1 MTVGL
6 VIVSHSAQLAA
17 GVVELAGQMTQGK
30 TPIAAA
36 GGAVDD
42 ILGTSADKILE
53 AIQSV
58 DGPDGVL
65 VLLDLGSAILSAE
78 LALEMLSDE
87 QRNRVRLTYA
97 PLVEG
102 AFAAALEA
110 SLGHTL
116 AQVQLMAEKTADVDQ
131 LQMLKPL
138 TPTENEPVEIVAPP
152 ESISPGETSEYTAQL
167 TLANPTGLHARPAM
181 LFVQTAAGYQ
191 ANIRAS
197 GRGKETDAASIFGVM
212 SLGLRQGDALTIR
225 ASGKEAEAAIEALS
239 ELVRVNFYETPA
251 GADLSG
257 APPMHRPETPVGADL
272 SGTPL
277 IYRPD
282 THPETQLPGQPWH
295 SITSSAGVAVG
306 AAFLYTSGAI
316 LLSAIEQHSISLDQ
330 VVAEQER
337 LRRALA
343 SAAEELHSLA
353 LSLESSVGQAQAA
366 IFDAQALMLRD
377 PALLETTLHE
387 IETKHIDAAGTLA
400 ESGERYASTLET
412 IDDPLIA
419 GRAVDMRDAISRAVE
434 KLVDRPSS
442 KQDLSSLNHPV
453 ILIARD
459 LTPSD
464 TAQLR
469 PEFVLGICTVQ
480 GGPTAHAA
488 ILARALGI
496 PAIAGLNEAALQIIH
511 SGDELGLDADNG
523 LLYHQ
528 PTPEMH
534 AQLVKR
540 LAELQQ
546 QRATLKAAAQQE
558 QAQIIFDG
566 RHIQLLANVGSEA
579 EAEAARQWNAQGIGL
594 LRTEFL
600 FAKATTLPDEN
611 EQRQLYTKVFRAFNG
626 DTTSQPKPIVVRTLD
641 AGADKPMAALDS
653 VLGQMVEENPALGL
667 RGIRIHL
674 AHQSLLEQQLAAFL
688 LAAGETATQLH
699 IMFPMITTVEELQA
713 ARSIFDRVF
722 NRLKSQQVTLPSHVL
737 IGIMVEV
744 PAAVVMASELAEYA
758 DFFSIGSNDLTQYTL
773 ACDRTN
779 ASVAN
784 IYNPMQPAVLRLIH
798 QVADAGRSAGKPVAV
813 CGEMAGNVRL
823 APLLVGLGIDE
834 LSMTPTALPQV
845 RAALAQWS
853 SQELA
858 ELAEKVLHLKTIAEV
873 EQIITELQN
882 LH

>member
-1 MTVGL
+1 M
-6 VIVSHSAQLAA
+6 
-17 GVVELAGQMTQGK
+17 
-30 TPIAAA
+30 
-36 GGAVDD
+36 
-42 ILGTSADKILE
+42 
-53 AIQSV
+53 
-58 DGPDGVL
+58 
-65 VLLDLGSAILSAE
+65 
-78 LALEMLSDE
+78 
-87 QRNRVRLTYA
+87 
-97 PLVEG
+97 
-102 AFAAALEA
+102 
-110 SLGHTL
+110 
-116 AQVQLMAEKTADVDQ
+116 
-131 LQMLKPL
+131 
-138 TPTENEPVEIVAPP
+138 
-152 ESISPGETSEYTAQL
+152 
-167 TLANPTGLHARPAM
+167 
-181 LFVQTAAGYQ
+181 
-191 ANIRAS
+191 
-197 GRGKETDAASIFGVM
+197 
-212 SLGLRQGDALTIR
+212 
-225 ASGKEAEAAIEALS
+225 
-239 ELVRVNFYETPA
+239 
-251 GADLSG
+251 
-257 APPMHRPETPVGADL
+257 
-272 SGTPL
+272 
-277 IYRPD
+277 
-282 THPETQLPGQPWH
+282 
-295 SITSSAGVAVG
+295 AVG
-306 AAFLYTSGAI
+306 PALLYTSGVI
-316 LLSAIEQHSISLDQ
+316 TLSAIEQHSISSDQ
-330 VVAEQER
+330 IASEQER
-337 LRRALA
+337 LRGALA
-343 SAAEELHSLA
+343 SAADELHSLA
-353 LSLESSVGQAQAA
+353 QSLESSVGQAQAA

-377 PALLETTLHE
+377 PALRESTLQE
-387 IETKHIDAAGTLA
+387 IETKHIDAAGALA
-400 ESGERYASTLET
+400 ESGERYAATLET

-419 GRAVDMRDAISRAVE
+419 GRAVDMRDAVSRAVE
-434 KLVDRPSS
+434 KLVDSLAP
-442 KQDLSSLNHPV
+442 KQDLGSLHQPV

-469 PEFVLGICTVQ
+469 PEFVMGICTVQ

-496 PAIAGLNEAALQIIH
+496 PAIAGLNEAALQVIH
-511 SGDELGLDADNG
+511 SGDALGLDADNG

-528 PTPEMH
+528 PTAETH

-540 LAELQQ
+540 IAELEQ
-546 QRATLKAAAQQE
+546 QRATLKAAAQKE
-558 QAQIIFDG
+558 QAPIIFNG

-626 DTTSQPKPIVVRTLD
+626 DTTSQSKPIVVRTLD

-674 AHQSLLEQQLAAFL
+674 AHHALLEQQLAAFL
-688 LAAGETATQLH
+688 LAAGETGTQLH
-699 IMFPMITTVEELQA
+699 IMFPMITTVEELQV
-713 ARSIFDRVF
+713 ARSIFDTVY
-722 NRLKSQQVTLPSHVL
+722 NRLKNQQVALPTDVL

-798 QVADAGRSAGKPVAV
+798 EVADAGRSAGKPVAV

-823 APLLVGLGIDE
+823 APLLVGLGVDE

-858 ELAEKVLHLKTIAEV
+858 DMAEKVLHLKTIADV
-873 EQIITELQN
+873 EQIMTEFEN
-882 LH
+882 SHKKG

>member
-1 MTVGL
+1 M
-6 VIVSHSAQLAA
+6 
-17 GVVELAGQMTQGK
+17 
-30 TPIAAA
+30 
-36 GGAVDD
+36 
-42 ILGTSADKILE
+42 
-53 AIQSV
+53 
-58 DGPDGVL
+58 
-65 VLLDLGSAILSAE
+65 
-78 LALEMLSDE
+78 
-87 QRNRVRLTYA
+87 
-97 PLVEG
+97 
-102 AFAAALEA
+102 
-110 SLGHTL
+110 
-116 AQVQLMAEKTADVDQ
+116 
-131 LQMLKPL
+131 
-138 TPTENEPVEIVAPP
+138 
-152 ESISPGETSEYTAQL
+152 
-167 TLANPTGLHARPAM
+167 
-181 LFVQTAAGYQ
+181 
-191 ANIRAS
+191 
-197 GRGKETDAASIFGVM
+197 
-212 SLGLRQGDALTIR
+212 
-225 ASGKEAEAAIEALS
+225 
-239 ELVRVNFYETPA
+239 
-251 GADLSG
+251 
-257 APPMHRPETPVGADL
+257 
-272 SGTPL
+272 
-277 IYRPD
+277 
-282 THPETQLPGQPWH
+282 
-295 SITSSAGVAVG
+295 AVG
-306 AAFLYTSGAI
+306 PALLYTSGVI
-316 LLSAIEQHSISLDQ
+316 TLSAIEQHSISSDQ
-330 VVAEQER
+330 VASEQER
-337 LRRALA
+337 LRGALA

-353 LSLESSVGQAQAA
+353 QSLESSVGKAQAA

-377 PALLETTLHE
+377 PALRESTLQE
-387 IETKHIDAAGTLA
+387 IETKHIDAAGALA
-400 ESGERYASTLET
+400 ESGERYAATLES

-419 GRAVDMRDAISRAVE
+419 GRAVDMRDAVSRAVE
-434 KLVDRPSS
+434 KLVDRLAP
-442 KQDLSSLNHPV
+442 KQDLGSLHQPV

-469 PEFVLGICTVQ
+469 PEFVMGICTVQ

-511 SGDELGLDADNG
+511 SGDALGLDADNG

-528 PTPEMH
+528 PNAETH

-540 LAELQQ
+540 IAELEQ
-546 QRATLKAAAQQE
+546 QRANLKAAAQQE
-558 QAQIIFDG
+558 QAPIIFNG

-626 DTTSQPKPIVVRTLD
+626 DTTSQSKPIVVRTLD

-674 AHQSLLEQQLAAFL
+674 AHQALLEQQLAAFL
-688 LAAGETATQLH
+688 LAAGETGTQLH
-699 IMFPMITTVEELQA
+699 IMFPMITTVEELQV
-713 ARSIFDRVF
+713 ARSIFDRVY
-722 NRLKSQQVTLPSHVL
+722 NRLKSQQVALPTDVL

-798 QVADAGRSAGKPVAV
+798 EVADAGRSAGKPVAV

-823 APLLVGLGIDE
+823 APLLVGLGVDE

-858 ELAEKVLHLKTIAEV
+858 DMAEKVLHLKTIADV
-873 EQIITELQN
+873 EQIMTELEN
-882 LH
+882 SHKKG

>member
-1 MTVGL
+1 M
-6 VIVSHSAQLAA
+6 
-17 GVVELAGQMTQGK
+17 
-30 TPIAAA
+30 
-36 GGAVDD
+36 
-42 ILGTSADKILE
+42 
-53 AIQSV
+53 
-58 DGPDGVL
+58 GP
-65 VLLDLGSAILSAE
+65 
-78 LALEMLSDE
+78 AL
-87 QRNRVRLTYA
+87 
-97 PLVEG
+97 
-102 AFAAALEA
+102 
-110 SLGHTL
+110 
-116 AQVQLMAEKTADVDQ
+116 
-131 LQMLKPL
+131 
-138 TPTENEPVEIVAPP
+138 
-152 ESISPGETSEYTAQL
+152 
-167 TLANPTGLHARPAM
+167 
-181 LFVQTAAGYQ
+181 
-191 ANIRAS
+191 
-197 GRGKETDAASIFGVM
+197 
-212 SLGLRQGDALTIR
+212 
-225 ASGKEAEAAIEALS
+225 
-239 ELVRVNFYETPA
+239 
-251 GADLSG
+251 
-257 APPMHRPETPVGADL
+257 
-272 SGTPL
+272 
-277 IYRPD
+277 
-282 THPETQLPGQPWH
+282 
-295 SITSSAGVAVG
+295 
-306 AAFLYTSGAI
+306 LYTSGVI
-316 LLSAIEQHSISLDQ
+316 TLSAIEQHSISSDQ
-330 VVAEQER
+330 VASEQER
-337 LRRALA
+337 LRGALA

-353 LSLESSVGQAQAA
+353 QSLESTVGKAQAA

-377 PALLETTLHE
+377 PALRESTLQE
-387 IETKHIDAAGTLA
+387 IEAKHIDAAGALA
-400 ESGERYASTLET
+400 ESGERYAATLES

-419 GRAVDMRDAISRAVE
+419 GRAVDMRDAVSRAVE
-434 KLVDRPSS
+434 KLVDRLTP
-442 KQDLSSLNHPV
+442 KQDLGSLHQPV
-453 ILIARD
+453 ILLARD

-469 PEFVLGICTVQ
+469 PEFVLGISTVQ

-528 PTPEMH
+528 PTGEMQ

-540 LAELQQ
+540 IAELEQ
-546 QRATLKAAAQQE
+546 QRATLKAAAQKE
-558 QAQIIFDG
+558 QAPIIFNG

-626 DTTSQPKPIVVRTLD
+626 DTAQSKPIVVRTLD

-653 VLGQMVEENPALGL
+653 VLGNMVEENPALGL

-674 AHQSLLEQQLAAFL
+674 AHRALLEQQLAACV
-688 LAAGETATQLH
+688 LAAGETGSQLH
-699 IMFPMITTVEELQA
+699 IMFPMITTVEELQE
-713 ARSIFDRVF
+713 ARSIFDGVY
-722 NRLKSQQVTLPSHVL
+722 NRLRNQQVALPSHVL

-744 PAAVVMASELAEYA
+744 PAAVVMAKELAEYA

-798 QVADAGRSAGKPVAV
+798 EVADAGRSAGKPVAV

-823 APLLVGLGIDE
+823 APLLVGLGVDE

-858 ELAEKVLHLKTIAEV
+858 DMAEKVLHLKTIAEV
-873 EQIITELQN
+873 EQIMTELEN
-882 LH
+882 SHEKG